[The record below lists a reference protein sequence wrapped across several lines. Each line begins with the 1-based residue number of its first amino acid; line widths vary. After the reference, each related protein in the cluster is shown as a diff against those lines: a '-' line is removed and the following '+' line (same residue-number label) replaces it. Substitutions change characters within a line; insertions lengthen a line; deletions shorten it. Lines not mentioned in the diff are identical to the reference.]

1 MSSPLPHLLAHTTWL
16 SLGCSAS
23 CDSIRTCWSR
33 TRRGIAIVRAHG
45 KRCGDDVAFIG
56 VECTTIL
63 GSRVCTPEKTIPRA
77 TLLRTVIAA
86 AVYIACTLAVM
97 GLLPAATLAYSQA
110 PFADA
115 VRVL

>member
-1 MSSPLPHLLAHTTWL
+1 
-16 SLGCSAS
+16 
-23 CDSIRTCWSR
+23 
-33 TRRGIAIVRAHG
+33 
-45 KRCGDDVAFIG
+45 
-56 VECTTIL
+56 
-63 GSRVCTPEKTIPRA
+63 VCTPEKTIPRA

-115 VRVL
+115 VRVLWGGWAAAYLFPAAAVISCFGASNGWILIAG

>member
-1 MSSPLPHLLAHTTWL
+1 MF
-16 SLGCSAS
+16 
-23 CDSIRTCWSR
+23 
-33 TRRGIAIVRAHG
+33 
-45 KRCGDDVAFIG
+45 AFIG

-63 GSRVCTPEKTIPRA
+63 GGHVCTPEKTIPRA

-115 VRVL
+115 ARVLWGGWAAYLFPAAAVISSFGASNGWILIAG